1 MISPHE
7 RFKLGIEAVAFG
19 YCSAFVYGT
28 GYVLLSEGGP
38 EGFRFM
44 WMAYAL
50 AFLAP
55 LLVPLAAFSLTA
67 MRRYARNGDERFSY
81 WRAALLGAFNGELLI
96 LPGTAVYVL
105 RGGDEVTFEHTW
117 QFLAFGFTSGL
128 VPFCAGSFM
137 VWAALKNLRL
147 DAKRR
152 AAEKRRAQEG
162 NPAGLRLENFPAS
175 TRA

>member
-1 MISPHE
+1 MVSPND
-7 RFKLGIEAVAFG
+7 RFKLGIEAVLFG
-19 YCSAFVYGT
+19 YLSAFVYGA
-28 GYVLLSEGGP
+28 GYVCLSANGP
-38 EGFRFM
+38 DGFRLM

-55 LLVPLAAFSLTA
+55 LLIPLAALSLTA
-67 MRRYARNGDERFSY
+67 MRKYARSGDERFSY

-105 RGGDEVTFEHTW
+105 RDGDDVTFDQTW
-117 QFLAFGFTSGL
+117 KFLAFGFTSGL

-137 VWAALKNLRL
+137 LWAVVKNLRL

-152 AAEKRRAQEG
+152 TAEKRRAREAASA
-162 NPAGLRLENFPAS
+162 PRLENFPVAN
-175 TRA
+175 T

>member
-1 MISPHE
+1 MISPNE
-7 RFKLGIEAVAFG
+7 RFSLGIEAVVFG
-19 YCSAFVYGT
+19 YCSAFAYGVA
-28 GYVLLSEGGP
+28 YVCLSAGGP
-38 EGFRFM
+38 DGFRLM

-55 LLVPLAAFSLTA
+55 LLIPLAALSLTA
-67 MRRYARNGDERFSY
+67 MRKYARTDDERFSY

-105 RGGDEVTFEHTW
+105 RDGDEVTFDQAW
-117 QFLAFGFTSGL
+117 KFLAFGFTSGL

-137 VWAALKNLRL
+137 LWAAVKNLRL

-152 AAEKRRAQEG
+152 SAEKRDTRQTVST
-162 NPAGLRLENFPAS
+162 LRLENFPVAN
-175 TRA
+175 T